1 MKERVDPHK
10 TAVVV
15 VKRILVPID
24 RSEYKEKI
32 AAYAISLANAWG
44 AEMTAVHVVEPRHA
58 LPDGVEAEVKEQA
71 GIAESKRQAENLLNE
86 IGILANKQGLNI
98 KKEAIQPSDLLAKKQ
113 GLNIK
118 GEALEESGIVG
129 KAIIDYAEENNIDV
143 IVIGTKGMSAVE
155 EYFFGSVANKV
166 IHEAHCP
173 VFAIR

>member
-1 MKERVDPHK
+1 MKEGVDQREG
-10 TAVVV
+10 VV

-32 AAYAISLANAWG
+32 AAYAISLSKAWG
-44 AEMTAVHVVEPRHA
+44 AEMTSIHVITEPRHA
-58 LPDGVEAEVKEQA
+58 ISDVVEAEA
-71 GIAESKRQAENLLNE
+71 KRQAESLLDE
-86 IGILANKQGLNI
+86 IGILAKKQGLKI

-113 GLNIK
+113 GLNIME
-118 GEALEESGIVG
+118 EALKESDIVG
-129 KAIIDYAEENNIDV
+129 KAIIDHAEKNNIDV